1 MCVCILKFTTQYL
14 FSSRTLILFSCM
26 CKVEPLVAS
35 PLSPCPTFESLYPA
49 IKWERDWQRGIE
61 SEQKEKQIL
70 EVNSFPELR
79 KENHSIMVALWE
91 HQLGVA
97 LHAFHV
103 KYARVSRLNKY
114 NLPTK
119 TRWWKSKIL
128 YALTDNSST
137 VHLDIIKLLFRILH
151 IRIIR
156 ANIAID
162 WHWDVRWWH
171 LINLPPSK

>member
-1 MCVCILKFTTQYL
+1 MCVYILKFTTQYL

-35 PLSPCPTFESLYPA
+35 PLSPCPTFESLYHA

-70 EVNSFPELR
+70 EVNTFLELR

-91 HQLGVA
+91 HQLVVA
-97 LHAFHV
+97 LPAFHI
-103 KYARVSRLNKY
+103 KYAGVSRLNKY

-151 IRIIR
+151 IRIIC
-156 ANIAID
+156 ANVAID